1 MLIMEESVL
10 NQPQNNNI
18 KNSLLETTKIFLC
31 LLIGFACFFINII
44 SDEFI
49 GGVVRI
55 FCLSLI
61 QCGINERI
69 AFITTEYITAN
80 LIALLAYLLLKKQ
93 RTNILLKI
101 SWLIG
106 FIILITLTYYYE
118 EKATDLINHSF
129 LSTLSNLYS
138 ETLAKGWPNSFFTLL
153 IFYILCQIITV
164 IIYKLST
171 LYIQN
176 NFIKK
181 LEQ

>member
-1 MLIMEESVL
+1 MK
-10 NQPQNNNI
+10 NNLFEPA
-18 KNSLLETTKIFLC
+18 KTFLC
-31 LLIGFACFFINII
+31 LLIGFTCFFINII

-55 FCLSLI
+55 LGLSLI
-61 QCGINERI
+61 QCGINEHI

-106 FIILITLTYYYE
+106 FIILIILTYYYE
-118 EKATDLINHSF
+118 EKATVLIYHSF
-129 LSTLSNLYS
+129 LSPVSNLYS
-138 ETLAKGWPNSFFTLL
+138 ETLAKGWPKSLFTLL

-164 IIYKLST
+164 ILYKLST
-171 LYIQN
+171 IYIQN